1 MLKYISFLLGNKFQ
15 SIEILRLEVFDI
27 SNRWRLTSM
36 HEWIIQNNC
45 RVSIQQCVIYIQ
57 CKRGTIIIVCMV
69 HKCIVYQKCIMSI
82 SVPPIVLHILE
93 GSSNNDRND
102 NCYVLHDLCTL
113 VHCHVNLIAFRY
125 LFHPNLAKQQDY
137 FISCS

>member
-1 MLKYISFLLGNKFQ
+1 MVTFTN
-15 SIEILRLEVFDI
+15 LEVFNI
-27 SNRWRLTSM
+27 GNRGRLKSM
-36 HEWIIQNNC
+36 LEWNIQNNC
-45 RVSIQQCVIYIQ
+45 RVWRQQCVIYILY
-57 CKRGTIIIVCMV
+57 KIGTIIIVCMV

-82 SVPPIVLHILE
+82 SVPPIVLYILE

-113 VHCHVNLIAFRY
+113 LHCHVNLIAFRY
-125 LFHPNLAKQQDY
+125 LFHPNLTKHQDY